1 MVSEIHTGIA
11 LTPVN
16 EMKEKIMGLL
26 AGDYGT
32 GFAFSFAMDT
42 LPKRFA

>member
-1 MVSEIHTGIA
+1 MVSEMHKGIA

-16 EMKEKIMGLL
+16 ETKEEIL
-26 AGDYGT
+26 AEDYGT

-42 LPKRFA
+42 LPKRLA

>member
-1 MVSEIHTGIA
+1 MVSEMHKGIA

-16 EMKEKIMGLL
+16 ETKEKIL

-42 LPKRFA
+42 LPKIFA